1 MGTKDSRG
9 QGLVEF
15 SEVVRVI
22 AGGNPGEGQR
32 VSRLSQGLLE
42 SRVNSGHAHPDT
54 HILGTPEKT
63 FHLFSASPCPLWG
76 P

>member
-15 SEVVRVI
+15 SEVVRVV
-22 AGGNPGEGQR
+22 AGGSPGEGQR

-42 SRVNSGHAHPDT
+42 SRVNSGRAHPDT
-54 HILGTPEKT
+54 HILGTPGKG
-63 FHLFSASPCPLWG
+63 LQSFSASPHPRWG